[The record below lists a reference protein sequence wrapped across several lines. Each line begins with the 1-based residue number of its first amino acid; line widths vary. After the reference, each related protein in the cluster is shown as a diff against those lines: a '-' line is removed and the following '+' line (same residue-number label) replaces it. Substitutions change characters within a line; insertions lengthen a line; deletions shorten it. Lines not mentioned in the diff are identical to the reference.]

1 MTRWRHAT
9 EVFSE
14 WGQSER
20 SEGMQR
26 GHAPAVEE
34 MLARALPT
42 LDHPSGFTAIDAG
55 CGNGWVVRILD
66 AVPRCTHAI
75 GIDGACGMI
84 EKARRLDPTGT
95 YLLDDLS
102 SWDPTEPVDLVHS
115 MEVLYYLEDPSAFLE
130 RLVSTWLR
138 PGGTLIIGLDHYE
151 ENPDC
156 HDWQEAVGTRMLMR
170 SEQEWVAMIDAAGFV
185 SIESWRAAP
194 RGGAGTLAI
203 LARRP

>member
-1 MTRWRHAT
+1 
-9 EVFSE
+9 
-14 WGQSER
+14 
-20 SEGMQR
+20 MQR

-75 GIDGACGMI
+75 GIDGARGMI
-84 EKARRLDPTGT
+84 EKARRLDPKGT

-138 PGGTLIIGLDHYE
+138 PGGRSSSGSTTMWRTRIATIG
-151 ENPDC
+151 
-156 HDWQEAVGTRMLMR
+156 
-170 SEQEWVAMIDAAGFV
+170 
-185 SIESWRAAP
+185 
-194 RGGAGTLAI
+194 
-203 LARRP
+203 RRPWGRGCSCGRSRNGWR